1 MARTATRRRPPR
13 TQTRRPAAKRKPIPA
28 SYWDIT
34 HRPLQCLV
42 FLLPMVLVYEL
53 GVAMSHDRMPQGGA
67 SDLAARKLL
76 DWFFSLFG
84 AQAFY
89 LPGLVLVA
97 VLVAWHVACRF
108 SWSVA
113 WRPMAAMYGESVLL
127 AVPLM
132 LLNSWIPPT
141 PVESAGVVLAAT
153 TAIPQSGPITDE
165 LLLCVGAGI
174 YEELVFRLIIITLL
188 SMLFV
193 DILRIRPIAGIA
205 LTVIVSSLL
214 FAAHHYYPIGRDP
227 MTAASFA
234 FRAAAGAYLAAVYVF
249 RGFGLAVGSHVV
261 YDAVAVLL

>member
-1 MARTATRRRPPR
+1 
-13 TQTRRPAAKRKPIPA
+13 
-28 SYWDIT
+28 
-34 HRPLQCLV
+34 
-42 FLLPMVLVYEL
+42 MVLVYEL
-53 GVAMSHDRMPQGGA
+53 GAALSHERMPHGGA

-84 AQAFY
+84 VQAIY
-89 LPGLVLVA
+89 LPGLVLVV
-97 VLVAWHVACRF
+97 VLLAWHVACKF
-108 SWSVA
+108 SWTIS
-113 WRPMAAMYGESVLL
+113 WRPMAAMYAESVLL
-127 AVPLM
+127 AIPLM
-132 LLNSWIPPT
+132 LLNSWIPPAANASLASMT
-141 PVESAGVVLAAT
+141 AASGHSA
-153 TAIPQSGPITDE
+153 PITDE

-193 DILRIRPIAGIA
+193 DILRIRTIAGTA

-214 FAAHHYYPIGRDP
+214 FAAHHYYPVGRDP

-234 FRAAAGAYLAAVYVF
+234 FRAAAGAYLAAVYVY

>member
-1 MARTATRRRPPR
+1 MARSATKRRPPR
-13 TQTRRPAAKRKPIPA
+13 TQTRRPSTKRKPNPA
-28 SYWDIT
+28 GYWDIT
-34 HRPLQCLV
+34 HRPLQCLA
-42 FLLPMVLVYEL
+42 FLLPMVLVYEV
-53 GVAMSHDRMPQGGA
+53 GVALSHERMPHGGA

-84 AQAFY
+84 VQAIY
-89 LPGLVLVA
+89 LPGLVLVV
-97 VLVAWHVACRF
+97 VLLAWHVACKF
-108 SWSVA
+108 SWTIA
-113 WRPMAAMYGESVLL
+113 WRPMAAMYAESVLL

-132 LLNSWIPPT
+132 LLNSWIPPA
-141 PVESAGVVLAAT
+141 PNASLAAT
-153 TAIPQSGPITDE
+153 TVAHGSSAPITDE

-188 SMLFV
+188 SLLFV
-193 DILRIRPIAGIA
+193 DIMRMRQVIGIA

-214 FAAHHYYPIGRDP
+214 FAAHHYYPVGRDP